1 MNFLIIDDHEVVRS
15 GVKNVLTEL
24 YKTASIFE
32 AADEKTAVQYLKTQ
46 PIDLAVM
53 DVQIP
58 ETNTA
63 GLMEFIKN
71 TYPQTRVIIF
81 SMSAESIYAKRF
93 LRAGAMGFVSKN
105 AGLNEFK
112 RAIELVM
119 QNRKYISENLAQQL
133 ASGIGMKEKDSPF
146 DNLSSR
152 EFDIATLLMKG
163 KTISEIAELLN
174 LNIST
179 VGTYKARLLEKLGV
193 KNMVELIELGK
204 VYNVG

>member
-1 MNFLIIDDHEVVRS
+1 MNFLIIDDHEVVRA

-24 YKTASIFE
+24 YKTASIYE
-32 AADEKTAVQYLKTQ
+32 AADEKTALHYLKTI

-58 ETNTA
+58 ETNTT

-71 TYPQTRVIIF
+71 TYPLTRVIIF

-93 LRAGAMGFVSKN
+93 LKAGAMGFVSKN
-105 AGLNEFK
+105 AGLQEFK
-112 RAIELVM
+112 KAIELVM
-119 QNRKYISENLAQQL
+119 QNRKYISENLAQLL
-133 ASGIGMKEKDSPF
+133 ATGIGMKEKDSPF
-146 DNLSSR
+146 ENLSSR

-163 KTISEIAELLN
+163 KSISEIAELLN

-204 VYNVG
+204 VYNIG